1 MFGIYVFLLLQTNGG
16 GGCGGLHPSRI
27 AGWLFPTW
35 NTSRSNHV
43 QRFTWQA
50 VASQTS
56 GDRKNQFLLSFTT
69 TMTFHAQS
77 EQTDIHLEFEVPPTA
92 ISQDFHS
99 PSSPKA
105 QRPFSIDLSLE
116 LERQLDMESPPVT
129 PSYNAQTHDTRPKRE
144 SLDPQ
149 VLAHIVMQLR
159 HSLAEMTKERDDLL
173 QFVSGAHSKEAELKD
188 TLQAVTDKATELEE
202 ELMSARRKMKDD
214 EDAIAML
221 RTKVEESRY
230 VLTLA
235 LCYCNSLL
243 TILSRRGL
251 MRLQS
256 ENQNRRQSVG
266 PMPLDLSRAGFNNF
280 STPGSSKR
288 ASFTPATVSHTTRPN
303 AHRRI
308 SSVSDTCIDDQSSQ
322 TLIMPPELSANSRR
336 TSGRSPQA
344 DRDAFN
350 LELETLRKELRAVKD
365 ELEETKLEL
374 SEANEAREASDTC
387 ANALREFISENNVGT
402 VDLDARDAVKLPP
415 LPATTTGDET
425 EAKKAS
431 VGWGFKLWKVDTSVK
446 PANGPTSAVTA
457 STASPVIA
465 PSAQLNAS
473 QVPLTRKIGGFF
485 SSRGSV
491 SSTASNNSNSALQS
505 NAATPQVP
513 HRDSVYS
520 FSDASS
526 MNEPLSPTSEE
537 NSHNDVVVRSLSD
550 MGSLGGSS
558 PPFSNGVAMHVEK
571 EVLAS

>member
-1 MFGIYVFLLLQTNGG
+1 M
-16 GGCGGLHPSRI
+16 
-27 AGWLFPTW
+27 
-35 NTSRSNHV
+35 
-43 QRFTWQA
+43 
-50 VASQTS
+50 S
-56 GDRKNQFLLSFTT
+56 GDRSNQFLLLFTT
-69 TMTFHAQS
+69 TMSFNAQS

-92 ISQDFHS
+92 VSQDFHS
-99 PSSPKA
+99 PASPRA

-129 PSYNAQTHDTRPKRE
+129 PAHNTQTHDTRPKRE

-159 HSLAEMTKERDDLL
+159 HSSAEMTKERDDLL

-188 TLQAVTDKATELEE
+188 ALQAVTDKATELEE
-202 ELMSARRKMKDD
+202 ELMTARRKMKDD

-221 RTKVEESRY
+221 RTKVEE
-230 VLTLA
+230 
-235 LCYCNSLL
+235 
-243 TILSRRGL
+243 SRRGL

-280 STPGSSKR
+280 STPGTSKR
-288 ASFTPATVSHTTRPN
+288 ASFTPVTGSHTTRPN

-336 TSGRSPQA
+336 TSGLYNRSPQA

-350 LELETLRKELRAVKD
+350 LELETLRKELRAAKD
-365 ELEETKLEL
+365 ELEETKHEL

-402 VDLDARDAVKLPP
+402 VDLDARDARL
-415 LPATTTGDET
+415 
-425 EAKKAS
+425 KKAS
-431 VGWGFKLWKVDTSVK
+431 AGWGFKLWKVDTSVK
-446 PANGPTSAVTA
+446 PANT
-457 STASPVIA
+457 STASPVVA

-505 NAATPQVP
+505 NAAAPQVP

-537 NSHNDVVVRSLSD
+537 SSHNDVVVRSLSEH
-550 MGSLGGSS
+550 GESG
-558 PPFSNGVAMHVEK
+558 NGVAMHVEK

>member
-1 MFGIYVFLLLQTNGG
+1 MNL
-16 GGCGGLHPSRI
+16 
-27 AGWLFPTW
+27 
-35 NTSRSNHV
+35 HV
-43 QRFTWQA
+43 Q
-50 VASQTS
+50 S
-56 GDRKNQFLLSFTT
+56 D
-69 TMTFHAQS
+69 
-77 EQTDIHLEFEVPPTA
+77 QTDNHLEFEVPPTA

-99 PSSPKA
+99 LSSPKT

-129 PSYNAQTHDTRPKRE
+129 PAYHTQTHDTCPKRE

-159 HSLAEMTKERDDLL
+159 QSLAEMTKERDDLL
-173 QFVSGAHSKEAELKD
+173 QLVSGAHLREAELKD
-188 TLQAVTDKATELEE
+188 TLQALAAKATELEE
-202 ELMSARRKMKDD
+202 ELMAARRQMKDD

-221 RTKVEESRY
+221 RTKVEE
-230 VLTLA
+230 
-235 LCYCNSLL
+235 
-243 TILSRRGL
+243 SRRGL

-266 PMPLDLSRAGFNNF
+266 PMPLDLSRAGFNNY

-288 ASFTPATVSHTTRPN
+288 ASFTPATGSHTTRPN

-322 TLIMPPELSANSRR
+322 TLIIPPELSANSSRR
-336 TSGRSPQA
+336 ISGFHNRSPQA
-344 DRDAFN
+344 DKDAFN
-350 LELETLRKELRAVKD
+350 LELEALRKELRAARD
-365 ELEETKLEL
+365 ELEETKHEL
-374 SEANEAREASDTC
+374 SEANEAKEASDTC
-387 ANALREFISENNVGT
+387 VNALREFISENNVGT

-415 LPATTTGDET
+415 LPATTTGDEM
-425 EAKKAS
+425 EAKK
-431 VGWGFKLWKVDTSVK
+431 VTTGWGFKLWKADTSVK
-446 PANGPTSAVTA
+446 PASGPTSITTA

-465 PSAQLNAS
+465 SSPQLNPS

-491 SSTASNNSNSALQS
+491 SSNSPLQS
-505 NAATPQVP
+505 NAAVAQVP

-526 MNEPLSPTSEE
+526 MNEPLSPMSEE
-537 NSHNDVVVRSLSD
+537 SPHNDVVVRSLSD
-550 MGSLGGSS
+550 MGSQGGSL

>member
-1 MFGIYVFLLLQTNGG
+1 
-16 GGCGGLHPSRI
+16 
-27 AGWLFPTW
+27 
-35 NTSRSNHV
+35 
-43 QRFTWQA
+43 
-50 VASQTS
+50 
-56 GDRKNQFLLSFTT
+56 
-69 TMTFHAQS
+69 MTFHAQS

-92 ISQDFHS
+92 ISQEFHP

-129 PSYNAQTHDTRPKRE
+129 PSYNAQTHDTRPRRE

-188 TLQAVTDKATELEE
+188 ALQAVTDKATELEE
-202 ELMSARRKMKDD
+202 ELMVARRKMKDD

-221 RTKVEESRY
+221 RTKVEE
-230 VLTLA
+230 
-235 LCYCNSLL
+235 
-243 TILSRRGL
+243 SRRGL

-280 STPGSSKR
+280 GTPGSSKR
-288 ASFTPATVSHTTRPN
+288 ASFTPATGSHTTRPN

-336 TSGRSPQA
+336 TSGLYNRSPQA

-402 VDLDARDAVKLPP
+402 VDLDARDTVKLPP
-415 LPATTTGDET
+415 LPATTTGDEA
-425 EAKKAS
+425 EAKKATA
-431 VGWGFKLWKVDTSVK
+431 GWGFKLWKVDTSVK
-446 PANGPTSAVTA
+446 PANGPTSAV
-457 STASPVIA
+457 STASPVVA
-465 PSAQLNAS
+465 SSAQLNAS

>member
-1 MFGIYVFLLLQTNGG
+1 
-16 GGCGGLHPSRI
+16 
-27 AGWLFPTW
+27 
-35 NTSRSNHV
+35 
-43 QRFTWQA
+43 
-50 VASQTS
+50 
-56 GDRKNQFLLSFTT
+56 
-69 TMTFHAQS
+69 MTFHAQS
-77 EQTDIHLEFEVPPTA
+77 EQSDIHLEFEVPPTA

-99 PSSPKA
+99 PALPKA

-116 LERQLDMESPPVT
+116 LERQLDMESPPAT
-129 PSYNAQTHDTRPKRE
+129 PAYNAQTHDTRPKRE

-188 TLQAVTDKATELEE
+188 ALQAVTDKATELEE
-202 ELMSARRKMKDD
+202 ELMTARRKMKDD

-221 RTKVEESRY
+221 RTKVEE
-230 VLTLA
+230 
-235 LCYCNSLL
+235 
-243 TILSRRGL
+243 SRRGL

-266 PMPLDLSRAGFNNF
+266 PMPLDLSRAGLNNF

-288 ASFTPATVSHTTRPN
+288 ASFTPVTGSHATRPN

-322 TLIMPPELSANSRR
+322 TLIMPPELSANPRR
-336 TSGRSPQA
+336 T
-344 DRDAFN
+344 DAFN
-350 LELETLRKELRAVKD
+350 LELETLRKELRAVRD
-365 ELEETKLEL
+365 ELEETKHEL
-374 SEANEAREASDTC
+374 SEANEAREASDT
-387 ANALREFISENNVGT
+387 
-402 VDLDARDAVKLPP
+402 DAVKLPP
-415 LPATTTGDET
+415 LPATTNGDET
-425 EAKKAS
+425 EAKKANA
-431 VGWGFKLWKVDTSVK
+431 GWGFKLWKVDTSVK
-446 PANGPTSAVTA
+446 PANNSTSA
-457 STASPVIA
+457 STASPVIP

-473 QVPLTRKIGGFF
+473 QLPLTRKIGGFF

-505 NAATPQVP
+505 NAAAPQVP

-526 MNEPLSPTSEE
+526 MNEPMSPTSEE
-537 NSHNDVVVRSLSD
+537 SSHNDVVVRSLSD

-558 PPFSNGVAMHVEK
+558 PPFRNGVAMHVEK

>member
-1 MFGIYVFLLLQTNGG
+1 
-16 GGCGGLHPSRI
+16 
-27 AGWLFPTW
+27 
-35 NTSRSNHV
+35 
-43 QRFTWQA
+43 
-50 VASQTS
+50 
-56 GDRKNQFLLSFTT
+56 
-69 TMTFHAQS
+69 MTFNAQS
-77 EQTDIHLEFEVPPTA
+77 EQTDVLLEFEVPPTA

-99 PSSPKA
+99 PAPPKA

-129 PSYNAQTHDTRPKRE
+129 PAHNAQTHDTRPKRE

-149 VLAHIVMQLR
+149 VLAHIIMQLR

-188 TLQAVTDKATELEE
+188 ALQAVTDKATELEE
-202 ELMSARRKMKDD
+202 ELMTARRKMKDD

-221 RTKVEESRY
+221 RTKVEESR
-230 VLTLA
+230 
-235 LCYCNSLL
+235 
-243 TILSRRGL
+243 RGL

-266 PMPLDLSRAGFNNF
+266 PMQLDLSRAGFNNF

-288 ASFTPATVSHTTRPN
+288 ASFTPVTGSHTTRPN

-322 TLIMPPELSANSRR
+322 TLIMPPELSANPRR
-336 TSGRSPQA
+336 TSGLYNRSPQA

-365 ELEETKLEL
+365 ELEETTHEL

-415 LPATTTGDET
+415 LPATTNGDET

-431 VGWGFKLWKVDTSVK
+431 AGWGFKLWKVDTSVK
-446 PANGPTSAVTA
+446 PTNSCTSAATA
-457 STASPVIA
+457 STASPVVA

-491 SSTASNNSNSALQS
+491 SSTASTNSNSALQS

-537 NSHNDVVVRSLSD
+537 SPHNDVVVRSLSD

>member
-1 MFGIYVFLLLQTNGG
+1 MNL
-16 GGCGGLHPSRI
+16 
-27 AGWLFPTW
+27 
-35 NTSRSNHV
+35 
-43 QRFTWQA
+43 
-50 VASQTS
+50 
-56 GDRKNQFLLSFTT
+56 
-69 TMTFHAQS
+69 HAQS
-77 EQTDIHLEFEVPPTA
+77 EQTDDHLEFEVPPTA
-92 ISQDFHS
+92 ISQAFHS

-116 LERQLDMESPPVT
+116 LEQQLDMESPPVT
-129 PSYNAQTHDTRPKRE
+129 PAYNAQTHDTRPKRE

-173 QFVSGAHSKEAELKD
+173 QLVSGAHSKEAELKD
-188 TLQAVTDKATELEE
+188 TLQAITEKATELEE
-202 ELMSARRKMKDD
+202 ELMMARRKMKDD

-221 RTKVEESRY
+221 RTKVEE
-230 VLTLA
+230 
-235 LCYCNSLL
+235 
-243 TILSRRGL
+243 SRRGL

-266 PMPLDLSRAGFNNF
+266 PMPLDLSRAGFNNL

-288 ASFTPATVSHTTRPN
+288 ASFTPATSSYTTRPN

-322 TLIMPPELSANSRR
+322 TLIIPPELSANSSRR
-336 TSGRSPQA
+336 ISGLYNRSSQA
-344 DRDAFN
+344 DRDVFN

-365 ELEETKLEL
+365 ELEETKHEL
-374 SEANEAREASDTC
+374 SEANEAKEASDTC
-387 ANALREFISENNVGT
+387 VNALREFISENNVGT

-415 LPATTTGDET
+415 LPATTTGDEA
-425 EAKKAS
+425 EAKKANA
-431 VGWGFKLWKVDTSVK
+431 GWGFKLWKVDTSVK
-446 PANGPTSAVTA
+446 PANSSISTATA
-457 STASPVIA
+457 STVSPVIA
-465 PSAQLNAS
+465 PSPQLNTS

-485 SSRGSV
+485 NSRGSNC
-491 SSTASNNSNSALQS
+491 STASNISNSPLQS
-505 NAATPQVP
+505 NAATAQVP

-526 MNEPLSPTSEE
+526 MNEPSSPTSEGG
-537 NSHNDVVVRSLSD
+537 SHNDVVVRSLSD

-558 PPFSNGVAMHVEK
+558 PLFSNGVAMHVDK

>member
-243 TILSRRGL
+243 TNTI
-251 MRLQS
+251 
-256 ENQNRRQSVG
+256 
-266 PMPLDLSRAGFNNF
+266 
-280 STPGSSKR
+280 
-288 ASFTPATVSHTTRPN
+288 
-303 AHRRI
+303 
-308 SSVSDTCIDDQSSQ
+308 Q
-322 TLIMPPELSANSRR
+322 T
-336 TSGRSPQA
+336 
-344 DRDAFN
+344 
-350 LELETLRKELRAVKD
+350 
-365 ELEETKLEL
+365 
-374 SEANEAREASDTC
+374 
-387 ANALREFISENNVGT
+387 
-402 VDLDARDAVKLPP
+402 
-415 LPATTTGDET
+415 
-425 EAKKAS
+425 
-431 VGWGFKLWKVDTSVK
+431 W
-446 PANGPTSAVTA
+446 
-457 STASPVIA
+457 
-465 PSAQLNAS
+465 
-473 QVPLTRKIGGFF
+473 
-485 SSRGSV
+485 
-491 SSTASNNSNSALQS
+491 S
-505 NAATPQVP
+505 NAAAVRKSEPQTKCWTHAAGLVSCGFQQLQHP
-513 HRDSVYS
+513 RVVQASIVHACYS
-520 FSDASS
+520 FSHD
-526 MNEPLSPTSEE
+526 TSEC
-537 NSHNDVVVRSLSD
+537 
-550 MGSLGGSS
+550 SS
-558 PPFSNGVAMHVEK
+558 AHFISF
-571 EVLAS
+571 